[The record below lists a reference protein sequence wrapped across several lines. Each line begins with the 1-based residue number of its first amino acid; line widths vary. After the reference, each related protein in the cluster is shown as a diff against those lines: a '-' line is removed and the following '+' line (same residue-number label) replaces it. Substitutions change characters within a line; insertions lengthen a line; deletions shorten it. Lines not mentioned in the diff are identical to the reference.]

1 MVLVGLAGIFESLK
15 MCGKGFFL
23 GRRGRGFTMKSMT
36 VIYEGEE
43 MDDPYSSESNDTIKY
58 DF

>member
-1 MVLVGLAGIFESLK
+1 MQA
-15 MCGKGFFL
+15 
-23 GRRGRGFTMKSMT
+23 MT
-36 VIYEGEE
+36 VIYEDEE